1 MKAGVMYILLIVA
14 ASPSVICFATSDAFL
29 ACEAQLLG
37 GVYQTVNNVIDLDKN
52 GIISKEE
59 FVTSDKDGDGQ
70 LTIKEADVDAQLIST
85 SSSTSCKEVDVDD
98 FSVVYRM
105 EGDDVVSS
113 IEFDGAPRLGF
124 LRCCNCVGPVCPMA
138 AINLWMALWPC
149 CE

>member
-1 MKAGVMYILLIVA
+1 MVSGARGVACVGVLGPAGRRRVGAIT
-14 ASPSVICFATSDAFL
+14 ASSV
-29 ACEAQLLG
+29 
-37 GVYQTVNNVIDLDKN
+37 VYQTGNNVIDLDKN

>member
-1 MKAGVMYILLIVA
+1 MKAAVMYILLIVA

-29 ACEAQLLG
+29 ACGAQLLG
-37 GVYQTVNNVIDLDKN
+37 EAYKTVDQVIDSDKN

-59 FVTSDKDGDGQ
+59 FVKSDKDGDGQ
-70 LTIKEADVDAQLIST
+70 LTIKEADVDTQLIST

-105 EGDDVVSS
+105 EGDDVVRSV
-113 IEFDGAPRLGF
+113 ELGS
-124 LRCCNCVGPVCPMA
+124 LPCCNCEGSVCLLA
-138 AINLWMALWPC
+138 AINWYMAFWPC